1 MIEIS
6 YSAIEF
12 WFCIVFIAVS
22 GIQIL
27 YYLFFYLR
35 ICIVKRKPLQSIE
48 EEPVSVIICAKNEE
62 ENLRE
67 FLPSILNQK
76 YKNYEVIVVND
87 CSEDDSEF
95 VLNDFLE
102 KYPQKLRVSTIKKDR
117 KFSHGK
123 KLAVT
128 IGIKAAKYEK
138 ILFID
143 ADCKPQSDMWIHTMQ
158 QQFRNKTEI
167 VLGYGGYRKKQ
178 GLLDKLVRYDTYAIA
193 VNYMSFA
200 HAGLPYMGVGRNLAY
215 TKNIYNESSK
225 FTTHYHISSGDDDLF
240 VSEVGKKDNTSIVLS
255 PDSFTRS
262 EQVSS
267 FKHWKY
273 QKMRHL
279 TTSPHY
285 KFIYKFL
292 LFLEPFSREMF
303 YLCTIIYCITLPEIF
318 FLPIVILFGCRMFLF
333 FLLSI
338 LNTRRLQEKDLWI
351 YALPFDIYLPIQIGF
366 LHIRNKIHPLKK
378 NQW

>member
-6 YSAIEF
+6 YSTIEF
-12 WFCIVFIAVS
+12 WFCITFIVMA

-27 YYLFFYLR
+27 YYVFFYSR
-35 ICIVKRKPLQSIE
+35 ICLAKRKPQAPIP

-62 ENLRE
+62 QNLRN

-76 YKNYEVIVVND
+76 YSTFEVIVVND

-95 VLNDFLE
+95 VLNDFLA
-102 KYPQKLRVSTIKKDR
+102 KYPNKLRVSTIKKDE

-123 KLAVT
+123 KLAIT
-128 IGIKAAKYEK
+128 IGIKAARYEK
-138 ILFID
+138 MLFID
-143 ADCKPQSDMWIHTMQ
+143 ADCHPQSDLWIHNMQ
-158 QQFRNKTEI
+158 QEFHDKNEI
-167 VLGYGGYRKKQ
+167 VLGYGGYTPQ
-178 GLLDKLVRYDTYAIA
+178 PGFLDKLIRYDTYFIA
-193 VNYMSFA
+193 VNYLSFA

-215 TKNIYNESSK
+215 TKSIYNISSK

-240 VSEVGKKDNTSIVLS
+240 VSEVGRKHNTTIVLS
-255 PDSFTRS
+255 QDSFTRS
-262 EQVSS
+262 EEISS
-267 FKHWKY
+267 FKKWKY

-279 TTSPHY
+279 TTAPQY

-292 LFLEPFSREMF
+292 LCLEPFSREFF
-303 YLCTIIYCITLPEIF
+303 YLGAILFSIIKTKMFL
-318 FLPIVILFGCRMFLF
+318 LPIFILIGCRMLLF

-338 LNTRRLQEKDLWI
+338 LNSRRLQEKDLWI
-351 YALPFDIYLPIQIGF
+351 YALLFDIYLPIQIGL
-366 LHIRNKIHPLKK
+366 LHIKNKIHPLKK